1 MGAELLLGVCDN
13 INEIKMKVE
22 KLKSAL
28 KKLLVEMAKVST
40 DKGLLSYESEKEL
53 PEVGENIYLVDQE
66 GNEEVAADG
75 EYRTDEKMVIVV
87 KDGKVEEIRAEEE
100 KPAEEPVEMP
110 VDEKLEVVE
119 PVEPAPVDEKI
130 NSIPEP
136 EKNPLEEKITALE
149 ARLAAIEA
157 RLAALEAEPAVDS
170 AEETFKRVNSFKKT
184 GDEKLDRLNAIL
196 TAKPKY

>member
-1 MGAELLLGVCDN
+1 
-13 INEIKMKVE
+13 MKVE

-75 EYRTDEKMVIVV
+75 EYRTDDKMVIVV
-87 KDGKVEEIRAEEE
+87 KDGKVEEIRAEKEEE
-100 KPAEEPVEMP
+100 KPVEEPVEMP
-110 VDEKLEVVE
+110 VAEKLEVVE

-157 RLAALEAEPAVDS
+157 RLAALEAEPAVPS

>member
-1 MGAELLLGVCDN
+1 
-13 INEIKMKVE
+13 MKVE

-157 RLAALEAEPAVDS
+157 RLAALEAEPAVPS

>member
-1 MGAELLLGVCDN
+1 
-13 INEIKMKVE
+13 MKVE

-53 PEVGENIYLVDQE
+53 PEVGENVYLVDQE

-130 NSIPEP
+130 DSIPEP

-157 RLAALEAEPAVDS
+157 RLAALEAEPAVPS

>member
-1 MGAELLLGVCDN
+1 
-13 INEIKMKVE
+13 MKVE

-75 EYRTDEKMVIVV
+75 EYRTDDKMVIVV

-130 NSIPEP
+130 DSIPEP

-170 AEETFKRVNSFKKT
+170 AEETFKKVNSFKKT

-196 TAKPKY
+196 SSKRN

>member
-1 MGAELLLGVCDN
+1 
-13 INEIKMKVE
+13 MKVE

-75 EYRTDEKMVIVV
+75 EYRTDDKMVIVV

-119 PVEPAPVDEKI
+119 PVEPTPVDENI

-170 AEETFKRVNSFKKT
+170 AEETFKKVNSFKKT

>member
-1 MGAELLLGVCDN
+1 
-13 INEIKMKVE
+13 MKVE

-75 EYRTDEKMVIVV
+75 EYRTDEKMLIVV

-170 AEETFKRVNSFKKT
+170 AEETFKKVNSFKKT

>member
-1 MGAELLLGVCDN
+1 
-13 INEIKMKVE
+13 MKVE

-28 KKLLVEMAKVST
+28 KKLLIEMAKVST

-53 PEVGENIYLVDQE
+53 PEIGETVYLVDQE

-100 KPAEEPVEMP
+100 KPTEEPVEKP
-110 VDEKLEVVE
+110 VEENLEVVE
-119 PVEPAPVDEKI
+119 PVEPTPVDEKI
-130 NSIPEP
+130 DSIPEP

-157 RLAALEAEPAVDS
+157 RLAALEAEPVVDS
-170 AEETFKRVNSFKKT
+170 AEETFKKVNSFKKT

>member
-1 MGAELLLGVCDN
+1 
-13 INEIKMKVE
+13 MKVE

-119 PVEPAPVDEKI
+119 PVEPIPVDEKI
-130 NSIPEP
+130 DSIPEP

-170 AEETFKRVNSFKKT
+170 AEETFKKVNSFKKT

>member
-1 MGAELLLGVCDN
+1 
-13 INEIKMKVE
+13 MKVE

-28 KKLLVEMAKVST
+28 KKLLVEMARVST

-119 PVEPAPVDEKI
+119 PVEPTPVDEKI
-130 NSIPEP
+130 DSIPEP

-170 AEETFKRVNSFKKT
+170 AEETFKKVNSFKKT

>member
-1 MGAELLLGVCDN
+1 
-13 INEIKMKVE
+13 MKVE

-28 KKLLVEMAKVST
+28 KKLLIEMAKVST

-53 PEVGENIYLVDQE
+53 PEIGENVYLVDQE

-75 EYRTDEKMVIVV
+75 EYRTDDKMVIVV

-119 PVEPAPVDEKI
+119 PVEPAPVDENI

-157 RLAALEAEPAVDS
+157 RLAALEAEPAVPS

>member
-1 MGAELLLGVCDN
+1 
-13 INEIKMKVE
+13 MKVE

-53 PEVGENIYLVDQE
+53 PEIGENIYLVDQE

-75 EYRTDEKMVIVV
+75 EYRTDDKMVIVV

-157 RLAALEAEPAVDS
+157 RLAALEAEPAVPS

>member
-1 MGAELLLGVCDN
+1 
-13 INEIKMKVE
+13 MKVE

-28 KKLLVEMAKVST
+28 KKLLIEMAKVST

-53 PEVGENIYLVDQE
+53 PEVGESVYLVDQE

-87 KDGKVEEIRAEEE
+87 KDGKVEEIRAEKEEE
-100 KPAEEPVEMP
+100 KPAEEPVETP

-130 NSIPEP
+130 DSIPEP
-136 EKNPLEEKITALE
+136 EKNPFEEKIAALE

-170 AEETFKRVNSFKKT
+170 AEETFKRVNQFKKT
-184 GDEKLDRLNAIL
+184 GNEKLDRLNAIL

>member
-1 MGAELLLGVCDN
+1 
-13 INEIKMKVE
+13 MKVE

-53 PEVGENIYLVDQE
+53 PEIGENIYLVDQE

-110 VDEKLEVVE
+110 IDEKLEVVE

-130 NSIPEP
+130 DSIPEP

-157 RLAALEAEPAVDS
+157 RLAALEAEPAVPS

>member
-1 MGAELLLGVCDN
+1 
-13 INEIKMKVE
+13 MKVE

-75 EYRTDEKMVIVV
+75 EYRTDDKMVIVV

-170 AEETFKRVNSFKKT
+170 AEETFKKVNSFKKT

>member
-1 MGAELLLGVCDN
+1 
-13 INEIKMKVE
+13 MKVE

-75 EYRTDEKMVIVV
+75 EYRTDEKMIIVV

-130 NSIPEP
+130 DSIPEP

-157 RLAALEAEPAVDS
+157 RLAALEAEPAVPS

>member
-1 MGAELLLGVCDN
+1 
-13 INEIKMKVE
+13 MKVE

-87 KDGKVEEIRAEEE
+87 KDGKVEEIRVEKEEE

-170 AEETFKRVNSFKKT
+170 AEETFKKVNSFKKT

>member
-1 MGAELLLGVCDN
+1 
-13 INEIKMKVE
+13 MKVE

-28 KKLLVEMAKVST
+28 KKLLVEMARVST

-87 KDGKVEEIRAEEE
+87 KDGKVEEVRAEEE
-100 KPAEEPVEMP
+100 KPVEEPVEMP

-170 AEETFKRVNSFKKT
+170 AEETFKKVNSFKKT

-196 TAKPKY
+196 TTKPKY

>member
-1 MGAELLLGVCDN
+1 
-13 INEIKMKVE
+13 MKVE

-28 KKLLVEMAKVST
+28 KKLLVEMARVST

-87 KDGKVEEIRAEEE
+87 KDGKVEEVRAEEE
-100 KPAEEPVEMP
+100 KPVEEPVEMP

-170 AEETFKRVNSFKKT
+170 AEETFKKVNSFKKT

>member
-1 MGAELLLGVCDN
+1 
-13 INEIKMKVE
+13 MKVE

-53 PEVGENIYLVDQE
+53 PEIGENIYLVDQE

-157 RLAALEAEPAVDS
+157 RLAALEAEPAVPS

>member
-1 MGAELLLGVCDN
+1 
-13 INEIKMKVE
+13 MKVE

-40 DKGLLSYESEKEL
+40 DKGVLSYESEKEL

-87 KDGKVEEIRAEEE
+87 KDGKVEEIRAEKEEE

-119 PVEPAPVDEKI
+119 PVEPAPVDENI

-157 RLAALEAEPAVDS
+157 RLAALEAEPAVPS

>member
-1 MGAELLLGVCDN
+1 
-13 INEIKMKVE
+13 MKVE

-75 EYRTDEKMVIVV
+75 EYRTDDKMIIVV

-130 NSIPEP
+130 DSIPEP

-157 RLAALEAEPAVDS
+157 RLAALEAEPAVPS

>member
-1 MGAELLLGVCDN
+1 
-13 INEIKMKVE
+13 MKVE

-75 EYRTDEKMVIVV
+75 EYRTDDKMVIVV

-110 VDEKLEVVE
+110 VDEKFEVVE

>member
-1 MGAELLLGVCDN
+1 
-13 INEIKMKVE
+13 MKVE

-75 EYRTDEKMVIVV
+75 EYRTDDKMVIVV

-119 PVEPAPVDEKI
+119 PVEPTPVDEKI

-170 AEETFKRVNSFKKT
+170 AEETFKKVNSFKKT

>member
-1 MGAELLLGVCDN
+1 
-13 INEIKMKVE
+13 MKVE

-100 KPAEEPVEMP
+100 KTTEEPVEKT

-119 PVEPAPVDEKI
+119 PVEPIPVDEEI
-130 NSIPEP
+130 NSITEP

-157 RLAALEAEPAVDS
+157 RLAALEVEPVVDS
-170 AEETFKRVNSFKKT
+170 AEETFKKVNSFKKT

>member
-1 MGAELLLGVCDN
+1 
-13 INEIKMKVE
+13 MKVE

-130 NSIPEP
+130 DSIPEP

-157 RLAALEAEPAVDS
+157 RLAALEAEPAVPS
-170 AEETFKRVNSFKKT
+170 AEETFKRVNNFKKT

>member
-1 MGAELLLGVCDN
+1 
-13 INEIKMKVE
+13 MKVE

-28 KKLLVEMAKVST
+28 KKLLVEMARVST

-170 AEETFKRVNSFKKT
+170 AEETFKKVNSFKKT

>member
-1 MGAELLLGVCDN
+1 
-13 INEIKMKVE
+13 MKVE

-40 DKGLLSYESEKEL
+40 DKGLLSYESEKGL

-75 EYRTDEKMVIVV
+75 EYRTDEKMLIVV

-110 VDEKLEVVE
+110 VVEKLEVVE

-170 AEETFKRVNSFKKT
+170 AEETFKKVNSFKKT

>member
-1 MGAELLLGVCDN
+1 
-13 INEIKMKVE
+13 MKVE

-100 KPAEEPVEMP
+100 KPAEEPIEMP

-157 RLAALEAEPAVDS
+157 RLAALEAEPAVPS

>member
-1 MGAELLLGVCDN
+1 
-13 INEIKMKVE
+13 MKVE

-28 KKLLVEMAKVST
+28 KKLLIEMAKVST

-53 PEVGENIYLVDQE
+53 PEVGENVYLVDQE
-66 GNEEVAADG
+66 GNEELAADG
-75 EYRTDEKMVIVV
+75 EYRTDDKMVIVV

-100 KPAEEPVEMP
+100 KPAEEPVETP

-130 NSIPEP
+130 DSIPEP

-157 RLAALEAEPAVDS
+157 RLAALEAEPAVPS

>member
-1 MGAELLLGVCDN
+1 
-13 INEIKMKVE
+13 MKVE

-28 KKLLVEMAKVST
+28 KKLLVEMARVST

-75 EYRTDEKMVIVV
+75 EYRTDDKMVIVV
-87 KDGKVEEIRAEEE
+87 KDGKVEEIRAEKEEE
-100 KPAEEPVEMP
+100 KPVEEPMEKP
-110 VDEKLEVVE
+110 VAEKLEVVE

-157 RLAALEAEPAVDS
+157 RLAALEAEPAVPS
-170 AEETFKRVNSFKKT
+170 AEETFKSFNSFKKT

>member
-1 MGAELLLGVCDN
+1 
-13 INEIKMKVE
+13 MKVE

-75 EYRTDEKMVIVV
+75 EYRTDDKMVIVV

-130 NSIPEP
+130 DSIPEP

-170 AEETFKRVNSFKKT
+170 AEETFKKVNSFKKT

>member
-1 MGAELLLGVCDN
+1 
-13 INEIKMKVE
+13 MKVE

-53 PEVGENIYLVDQE
+53 PELGENIYLVDQE

-75 EYRTDEKMVIVV
+75 EYRTDDKMVIVV
-87 KDGKVEEIRAEEE
+87 KDGKVEEIRAEKEEE
-100 KPAEEPVEMP
+100 KPVEEPVEMP
-110 VDEKLEVVE
+110 FAEKLEVVE

-157 RLAALEAEPAVDS
+157 RLAALEAEPAVPS

>member
-1 MGAELLLGVCDN
+1 
-13 INEIKMKVE
+13 MKVE

-75 EYRTDEKMVIVV
+75 EYRTDDKMVIVV

-157 RLAALEAEPAVDS
+157 RLAALEAEPAVPS
-170 AEETFKRVNSFKKT
+170 AEETFKKVNGFKKT

>member
-1 MGAELLLGVCDN
+1 
-13 INEIKMKVE
+13 MKVE

-53 PEVGENIYLVDQE
+53 PEIGETIYLVDQE

-75 EYRTDEKMVIVV
+75 EYRTDDKMVIVV
-87 KDGKVEEIRAEEE
+87 KDGKVEEIRAEKEEE

-119 PVEPAPVDEKI
+119 PVEPAPVDENI

-157 RLAALEAEPAVDS
+157 RLAALEAEPAVPS